1 LSTARE
7 DRHFDNLGYPYSE
20 KLVRRDGKPL
30 DHGVPRELVETGMWD
45 DWSYEDKED
54 IRVIDLGEAF
64 TRGAEPKELHV
75 PRVLQAPEMILTAS
89 FDYRVDL

>member
-1 LSTARE
+1 
-7 DRHFDNLGYPYSE
+7 
-20 KLVRRDGKPL
+20 
-30 DHGVPRELVETGMWD
+30 MWD
-45 DWSYEDKED
+45 DWSFEEKED

-75 PRVLQAPEMILTAS
+75 PRVLQAPEMILIDS